1 MHFLHRGHLPAGEPD
16 LRCAELGSKTP
27 DRIRGNHNRFWL
39 IGLWRRFS
47 LARNEGM
54 KRRLSVLILIAAVI
68 AAGAYFYPRFTK
80 KPKTENQITLSG
92 NIEAHESLVS
102 FKVQGRIIDL
112 PVEEGQ
118 WVERGTL
125 LARLDDADYR
135 QKVRIDEANVH
146 VRESNL
152 ALTLAGTRE
161 QEVKASEQTMLDA
174 QADLQQ
180 KKLDYDRAQHLFSKE
195 EISAQDRDRADT
207 ALKRAEAT
215 FQAAQQRYNEAVE
228 GSRKEDLVI
237 ARANLAEANA
247 NLGLSRV
254 NLGYTVLRAPSA
266 GVITVRQAELGEVV
280 VPGTPVVTLADLNH
294 IWLRAYIAETDLG
307 RIRWGQEA
315 TITSDTYPG
324 TQHRGSVSFI
334 SSSAEFTPKSVQ
346 TYKERVTLVYRIK
359 IDVENADHELKPGMP
374 ADAHIV
380 LAAANP
386 NAGQQGATPEK

>member
-1 MHFLHRGHLPAGEPD
+1 
-16 LRCAELGSKTP
+16 
-27 DRIRGNHNRFWL
+27 
-39 IGLWRRFS
+39 
-47 LARNEGM
+47 M
-54 KRRLSVLILIAAVI
+54 KRRLPVLIVMAALIAAGV
-68 AAGAYFYPRFTK
+68 YFYPRITK
-80 KPKTENQITLSG
+80 RTKPENHFTLSG

-118 WVERGTL
+118 WVKQGTVM
-125 LARLDDADYR
+125 ARLDDADYR
-135 QKVRIDEANVH
+135 QKVRIDEATVL

-161 QEVKASEQTMLDA
+161 QEVKASQQTMLDA

-180 KKLDYDRAQHLFSKE
+180 KKLDYDRAQHLFSKD

-228 GSRKEDLVI
+228 GSRKEDIAI
-237 ARANLAEANA
+237 ARANLTEANA

-254 NLGYTVLRAPSA
+254 NLGYTILRAPSA

-280 VPGTPVVTLADLNH
+280 VARHAGGHARRPRSHLAARVRRRDRPGPH
-294 IWLRAYIAETDLG
+294 SLG
-307 RIRWGQEA
+307 PGCDRHHRYLSGQTVPRTHLVHLLE
-315 TITSDTYPG
+315 
-324 TQHRGSVSFI
+324 
-334 SSSAEFTPKSVQ
+334 AEFTPKSVQ

-359 IDVENADHELKPGMP
+359 IDVENPNHELKPGMP
-374 ADAHIV
+374 ADAHLIWPRQHEPRS
-380 LAAANP
+380 NTGP
-386 NAGQQGATPEK
+386 TPEK